1 KYNQGR
7 RNNCRRFPQGDKMKP
22 KKRKTKFTLVLHK
35 GILPDANYI
44 LSELNGIIPEFDGI
58 LPQTKEINLLKKAR
72 CK

>member
-1 KYNQGR
+1 
-7 RNNCRRFPQGDKMKP
+7 MKP

>member
-1 KYNQGR
+1 
-7 RNNCRRFPQGDKMKP
+7 MKP

-35 GILPDANYI
+35 GILHDSNYI
-44 LSELNGIIPEFDGI
+44 LSELNGIIPKFNGI